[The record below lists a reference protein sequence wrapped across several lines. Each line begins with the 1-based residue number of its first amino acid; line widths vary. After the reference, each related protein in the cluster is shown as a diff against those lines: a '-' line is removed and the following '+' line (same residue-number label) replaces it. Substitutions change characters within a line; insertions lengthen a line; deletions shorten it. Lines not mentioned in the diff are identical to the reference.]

1 MREGMSPFV
10 ELKEIGIHLGGK
22 DIFAGMNARLERGV
36 SYALIGK
43 SGVGKSTLLN
53 LIAGFLTPG
62 SGILKVGG
70 EPVNGPR
77 RGTAFLQ
84 QELGLFPWQTVA
96 EAVGMPLRLAG
107 VTDKKEIAEK
117 TAGLLAELGL
127 EEVAGSYPS
136 QLSGGQRQRAALAR
150 TLIGEPDF
158 LLMDE
163 PTSSLDAVTKESI
176 QLLVQEQQ
184 RKRGA
189 TLLFVTHDIEEAV
202 LLGDVIFLL
211 EAGGVLSSR
220 KTADFE
226 GGTAREDIRFYE
238 TCIELRQ
245 WMNAL

>member
-10 ELKEIGIHLGGK
+10 ELKEIGVRLGGRE
-22 DIFAGMNARLERGV
+22 IFAGLNARLERGV

-62 SGILKVGG
+62 SGSLTVGG
-70 EPVNGPR
+70 ETVNGPR

-84 QELGLFPWQTVA
+84 QELGLFPWQSVA

-107 VTDKKEIAEK
+107 VTDKKEITEK

-127 EEVAGSYPS
+127 EGVAGSYPS

-211 EAGGVLSSR
+211 EAGGGLSSR

>member
-1 MREGMSPFV
+1 MRVGMAPFV
-10 ELKEIGIHLGGK
+10 ELTEIGIRLGGK
-22 DIFAGMNARLERGV
+22 EIFAGMNARLERGV

-53 LIAGFLTPG
+53 LIAGYLTPG
-62 SGILKVGG
+62 SGSLTVGG

-107 VTDKKEIAEK
+107 VTDKKEIANK

-127 EEVAGSYPS
+127 EGVAGSYPA

-211 EAGGVLSSR
+211 EAGGGLSSR